1 MPCLPNHF
9 YLAIMSLFFFW
20 SNPALASDTA
30 IVIHGGAGTILKEK
44 MSESVEADYRQALKL
59 SVTTGHKILET
70 GGTSTDAI
78 IAAIKIMEDSPL
90 LMQVAERL
98 SITMERSNSM
108 RRS

>member
-1 MPCLPNHF
+1 M
-9 YLAIMSLFFFW
+9 
-20 SNPALASDTA
+20 ASDTA

-70 GGTSTDAI
+70 GGTSTDAV
-78 IAAIKIMEDSPL
+78 IAAIKIMEDSPC